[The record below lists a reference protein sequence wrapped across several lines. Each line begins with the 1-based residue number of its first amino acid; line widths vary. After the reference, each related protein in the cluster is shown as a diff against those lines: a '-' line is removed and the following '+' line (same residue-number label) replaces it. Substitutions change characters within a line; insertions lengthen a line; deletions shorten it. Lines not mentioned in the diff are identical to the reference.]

1 MGKKAPDPTPPQ
13 ETSAAQTGSNVSTAI
28 ANAFLT
34 NTNEITADGTKTYEQ
49 TGSYSWTDDYTGE
62 SYDVPTFTL
71 TQTLSDEQQAIKDQ
85 QDAASLNL
93 ATLGNN
99 LSDTI
104 GDQLTGNFSLGNE
117 EVESRLF
124 DLGSKRLDPMFERRE
139 EDLRNR
145 LANQGIKAGSD
156 AYAREMETF
165 NQSQTDAYNQLLL
178 QGRGQASQEL
188 LTEDNQRINQIGALL
203 SGGQVSQPN
212 FMTGFNVDS
221 VPTTDN
227 AGIIANYDQ
236 QLAANAAQN
245 AAGIGSVISGIG
257 GLFALSDE
265 RIKENKTKIGET
277 KDGLGIFA
285 YNKKGSDQ
293 TEIGMMAQ
301 EVAKKKPQAVAQD
314 PETGLLMVNYAEAIR
329 GRKKEGA

>member
-1 MGKKAPDPTPPQ
+1 MAKKAPDPTPPT

-28 ANAFLT
+28 ANAFLQ
-34 NTNEITADGTKTYEQ
+34 NPNEITADGTKTQ
-49 TGSYSWTDDYTGE
+49 DVTGSYSWTDEYTGQT
-62 SYDVPTFTL
+62 YDIPTFTV
-71 TQTLSDEQQAIKDQ
+71 TQTLSAEQQAIKDQ

-99 LSDTI
+99 LSDTM
-104 GDQLTGNFSLGNE
+104 GSKLTGNFELGNE
-117 EVESRLF
+117 AVENRLF
-124 DLGSKRLDPMFERRE
+124 ELGSARLDPMFADRE

-156 AYAREMETF
+156 AYEREMNNF
-165 NQSQTDAYNQLLL
+165 NQSQNDAYNQLLL

-212 FMTGFNVDS
+212 FMTGYDVTGI
-221 VPTTDN
+221 PTTDN

-245 AAGIGSVISGIG
+245 AAGIGSMISGIG

-265 RIKENKTKIGET
+265 RIKENKQKIGET
-277 KDGLGIFA
+277 KDGIGIFA
-285 YNKKGSDQ
+285 YNKKGSEE

-301 EVAKKKPQAVAQD
+301 EVAEKKPQAVAQD
-314 PETGLLMVNYAEAIR
+314 PESGLLMVNYAEAIR
-329 GRKKEGA
+329 GRKKKGA